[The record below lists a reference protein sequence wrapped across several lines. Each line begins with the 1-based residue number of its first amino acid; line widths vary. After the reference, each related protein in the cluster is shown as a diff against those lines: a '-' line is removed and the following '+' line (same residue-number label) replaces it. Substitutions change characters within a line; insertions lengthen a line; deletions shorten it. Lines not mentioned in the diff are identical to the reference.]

1 MRNCREITQL
11 VSEAQEREL
20 GLSERM
26 GLRMHLAMCRAC
38 RNFSQ
43 QMETLRKICRSYA
56 RRDVDGRDDESLEN
70 D

>member
-1 MRNCREITQL
+1 MKNCREITQL

-26 GLRMHLAMCRAC
+26 GLRMHLAICGGC

-43 QMETLRKICRSYA
+43 QMEALRKICRSYA
-56 RRDVDGRDDESLEN
+56 RRDDESLDGEGLKN